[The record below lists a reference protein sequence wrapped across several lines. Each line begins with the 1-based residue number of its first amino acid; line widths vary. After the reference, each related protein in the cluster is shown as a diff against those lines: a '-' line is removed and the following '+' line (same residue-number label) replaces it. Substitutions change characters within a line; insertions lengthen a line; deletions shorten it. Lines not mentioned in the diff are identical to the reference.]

1 MKRRRQYAHNL
12 LKNRRREGKTKHTRR
27 YSTKRNQR
35 PEAWRSQQEVSPEFH
50 SETGNRQPE
59 FPRLHS
65 VAHRLNGFMGVVMV
79 GELATIQKRST
90 RRRSEMREIL
100 IKRRRTRR
108 HEAEASSLILQI
120 PQAFSLSL
128 PFSSAPSNFLDSTR
142 ILLILETLRAQTFV
156 SIWLLHLTWCDLRF
170 WLTSF
175 EFLLNFENFL
185 TQWFVLI
192 YSDGIGN
199 WDTKLSIANTL
210 TISLLNIIT

>member
-1 MKRRRQYAHNL
+1 M
-12 LKNRRREGKTKHTRR
+12 
-27 YSTKRNQR
+27 S
-35 PEAWRSQQEVSPEFH
+35 SEFH

-90 RRRSEMREIL
+90 RRRSKMREIL

-108 HEAEASSLILQI
+108 HEAKASSLILQI
-120 PQAFSLSL
+120 PRVFSLSL
-128 PFSSAPSNFLDSTR
+128 PFSSPSNFLDSMR
-142 ILLILETLRAQTFV
+142 ILLILKTPRGQTFV
-156 SIWLLHLTWCDLRF
+156 SIRLLHLTWCDLRL

-185 TQWFVLI
+185 TRWFVLI
-192 YSDGIGN
+192 YSDETGN
-199 WDTKLSIANTL
+199 WGTKLSIANTL
-210 TISLLNIIT
+210 TMPLLNIIT